1 MDRTNDRIDKAKAKF
16 GSESVEFDDLDPQ
29 SVAKDYLGNKI
40 ESGDTVLDAMG
51 DAHFVERVGIF
62 QDHFVLKDSSGN
74 FMEPR
79 LVVKLVVKKSYKR
92 DGLRDD

>member
-1 MDRTNDRIDKAKAKF
+1 MDRTNDRIAKAKTKF
-16 GSESVEFDDLDPQ
+16 DSKSVEFDDSDPQ

-51 DAHFVERVGIF
+51 DAHFVEHVGIF
-62 QDHFVLKDSSGN
+62 QDHFALKDSNGN

-79 LVVKLVVKKSYKR
+79 LVVKKSYER